1 MENIDSW
8 YLILFAVCLVLSAF
22 FSSAETAF
30 ISLPKL
36 RVKHLVSTGKKGAE
50 RLERMVEQPGR
61 LLAAILLGNNL
72 VNVAAA
78 ALGTMMAVAAVGP
91 AWGALVATIGVTT
104 LILVFGE
111 VIPKTFAFQH
121 AERIAFT
128 YIGPIKLVIW
138 IFYPFVW
145 VLNHIGL
152 SFTRMV
158 ADTEED
164 KKLVTEEEILTA
176 ISVGE
181 AEGVWEEDE
190 AEMLQAAFEFA
201 DRPVKEVMQPR
212 TEIAWLEQG
221 TSLAAF
227 LDVYRQSPFSRFP
240 VYKGT
245 PDSVVGVLS
254 IKDVLMAQA
263 NNSLNADSPIDELVR
278 PVHFVP
284 ESKLLGE
291 LLAEMRDSNYHIVVV
306 IDEYGGVAGI
316 ATLEHLTAEIM
327 GSIGDEL
334 ASREEDFVT
343 IDANTFEVDG
353 GLRVEEANE
362 ELELDLPSGDYDTI
376 AGFILSHLG
385 RIPKQGEQLRYKDLK
400 LAILEM
406 RGTKIERILVTKEK
420 DAAPAP

>member
-1 MENIDSW
+1 M
-8 YLILFAVCLVLSAF
+8 V
-22 FSSAETAF
+22 AET
-30 ISLPKL
+30 
-36 RVKHLVSTGKKGAE
+36 
-50 RLERMVEQPGR
+50 
-61 LLAAILLGNNL
+61 
-72 VNVAAA
+72 
-78 ALGTMMAVAAVGP
+78 
-91 AWGALVATIGVTT
+91 
-104 LILVFGE
+104 
-111 VIPKTFAFQH
+111 
-121 AERIAFT
+121 
-128 YIGPIKLVIW
+128 
-138 IFYPFVW
+138 
-145 VLNHIGL
+145 
-152 SFTRMV
+152 
-158 ADTEED
+158 EEG
-164 KKLVTEEEILTA
+164 KKLVSEEEIRTA

-240 VYKGT
+240 VYEGT
-245 PDSVVGVLS
+245 PDTVVGVLS

-291 LLAEMRDSNYHIVVV
+291 LLAEMRDSNYHMVVV

-334 ASREEDFVT
+334 AGREEEFVT

-376 AGFILSHLG
+376 AGFILSRLG
-385 RIPKQGEQLRYKDLK
+385 RIPKQGEQLGYKDLK

-406 RGTKIERILVTKEK
+406 RESKIERILITKEK